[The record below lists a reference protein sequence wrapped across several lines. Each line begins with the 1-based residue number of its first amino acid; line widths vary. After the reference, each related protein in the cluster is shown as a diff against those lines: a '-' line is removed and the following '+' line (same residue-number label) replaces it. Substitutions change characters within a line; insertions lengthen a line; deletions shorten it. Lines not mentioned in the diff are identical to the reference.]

1 VQHRLEREFSTA
13 IVQEILQVW
22 AKKLKRHHP
31 EFTFVSMPVYSR
43 DARSTR
49 KFFVDLGFV
58 LEERRVDIY
67 MLEFQGDFLSSLEV
81 AP

>member
-1 VQHRLEREFSTA
+1 
-13 IVQEILQVW
+13 
-22 AKKLKRHHP
+22 
-31 EFTFVSMPVYSR
+31 MPVYSR